1 LILHHRSPIHQ
12 RWHKLNAWASSPPS
26 LASSIV
32 LDPLKLHE
40 LATMPIFENDYV
52 PHHVDFLQD
61 LVHDLCLLEELG
73 VHFFFFIT

>member
-1 LILHHRSPIHQ
+1 MLGLLLLLH
-12 RWHKLNAWASSPPS
+12 L
-26 LASSIV
+26 LLLLV